1 MKFFRLLKYIF
12 LLIILG
18 ISIMIILLWNIQEDL
33 PDSNISK
40 YFPNEITKIYDE
52 NYDLLY
58 HVGTRDRFYL
68 EYEDIPQDMINA
80 IISAEDRTF
89 FEHQGFDF
97 KGIVNAF
104 VVNIKNIFSKKNNN
118 YVGASTITQQLVKNI
133 LLNND
138 QTISRKIKELIL
150 SLRIEKSYS
159 KEFILEL
166 YLNEIYFGRRS
177 YGIASAAN
185 NYFNKSI
192 FDLDIQEFAYLAA
205 LPKGPNNYDPNK
217 NYERAFD
224 RRNYVLKQMKE
235 NKFISSD
242 IYEYSIK
249 EKIIVSKRNNE
260 KYKLDYKTDFILDNL
275 NKSIKNVNN
284 AFYIQST
291 INQKIQRIA
300 EKSLLDNLLLFEKK
314 YKNWNGSFSTLKDI
328 QATDYQENWEIAKVL
343 KINANDVELL
353 LISDEST
360 ILIKNELNYFGPKK
374 EKPTEFLNIN
384 DYVFVTNI
392 QGNYILCQQLEINGA
407 VVVMDPFNGNILSM
421 VGGVNYKE
429 SKFNRSY
436 QASRQPGSSI
446 KPFIYAQALEDRTYL
461 PNSMILDSNI
471 LLEQGP
477 NLPIWIPKN
486 YSDKSYGKMTFR
498 RALESSN
505 NLVTLKIGLDLGLN
519 SVNNFF
525 NKINLYK
532 DNTGNDVH
540 SLLLGAIENNLLDIT
555 KSYSIFLNGGYIV
568 EPNIIKKIVS
578 DKGQLIS
585 DQKYFSCK
593 YCDFTKEDRSYRKP
607 QINKNQIEVI
617 SAQTSY
623 QVLNILEGAV
633 ERGTGKS
640 LNSIDYPLAG
650 KTGTTNDSKDLWFFG
665 LTPKFVVGVYVGY
678 DSPKKIG
685 YKETGSSVALPVF
698 KSLMSDYLND
708 YEISDGEDFFIPDNL
723 ILKNIDPDKGI
734 FSNDNES
741 IIEYFTKDQLE
752 TLNNLNKVSSI
763 GGIN

>member
-1 MKFFRLLKYIF
+1 MKFFKLLKYIF

-314 YKNWNGSFSTLKDI
+314 YRNWNGSFSTLKDI

-353 LISDEST
+353 LISDESI

-374 EKPTEFLNIN
+374 EKPTEFLNIS

>member
-1 MKFFRLLKYIF
+1 MKLFKLLKYIF
-12 LLIILG
+12 LLIVLS
-18 ISIMIILLWNIQEDL
+18 ISIMIILLWNIQEEL

-104 VVNIKNIFSKKNNN
+104 LVNIKNIYSKRNNN

-150 SLRIEKSYS
+150 SLRIEKAYS

-185 NYFNKSI
+185 NYFGKSI
-192 FDLDIQEFAYLAA
+192 FDLNIQEFAYLAA
-205 LPKGPNNYDPNK
+205 LPKGPNNYDTKK
-217 NYERAFD
+217 NYKRAFD
-224 RRNYVLKQMKE
+224 RRNYVLRQMKE

-242 IYEYSIK
+242 IYNKSIE
-249 EKIIVSKRNNE
+249 EKIIVLERDNK
-260 KYKLDYKTDFILDNL
+260 KYQLDYKTDFILDNL
-275 NKSIKNVNN
+275 SKSIRDVNN

-291 INQKIQRIA
+291 INQKIQKIA
-300 EKSLLDNLLLFEKK
+300 EKSLIDNLLLFERK
-314 YKNWNGSFSTLKDI
+314 YKKWNGSFSSLKEI
-328 QATDYQENWEIAKVL
+328 QDTDYQRNWEIAKVL
-343 KINANDVELL
+343 KINESDLVLK
-353 LISDEST
+353 LISDESE
-360 ILIKNELNYFGPKK
+360 ILIENRLNYFGTKK
-374 EKPTEFLNIN
+374 EKPTNFLNIN
-384 DYVFVTNI
+384 DYVFVSNI
-392 QGNYILCQQLEINGA
+392 QNNYILCQPLEINGA
-407 VVVMDPFNGNILSM
+407 VVVMDPYNGNILSM

-446 KPFIYAQALEDRTYL
+446 KPFIYAQALENRSYL

-486 YSDKSYGKMTFR
+486 YSNKSYGKMTFR

-525 NKINLYK
+525 NKIKLYK
-532 DNTGNDVH
+532 SEIDYDVY

-555 KSYSIFLNGGYIV
+555 KSYSIFLNGGYLV
-568 EPNIIKKIVS
+568 EPNIIKKVVS

-585 DQKYFSCK
+585 EQKYFTCK

-607 QINKNQIEVI
+607 KINKNQIEVI
-617 SAQTSY
+617 SPQTSF
-623 QVLNILEGAV
+623 QLLNILEGAV
-633 ERGTGKS
+633 KRGTGKS
-640 LNSIDYPLAG
+640 LNSINYPLAG

-685 YKETGSSVALPVF
+685 YRETGSSVALPVF
-698 KSLMSDYLND
+698 KSLINDYLND
-708 YEISDGEDFFIPDNL
+708 YEISNEDEFFIPNNL
-723 ILKNIDPDKGI
+723 ILKKIDPDTGDF
-734 FSNDNES
+734 FSDNNA

-752 TLNNLNKVSSI
+752 TLNNLNKVSDI

>member
-1 MKFFRLLKYIF
+1 MKLFKLLKYIF
-12 LLIILG
+12 LLIVLS
-18 ISIMIILLWNIQEDL
+18 ISIMIILLWNIQEEL

-68 EYEDIPQDMINA
+68 EYKDIPQDMINA

-104 VVNIKNIFSKKNNN
+104 LVNIKNIYSKRNNN

-150 SLRIEKSYS
+150 SLRIEKAYS

-185 NYFNKSI
+185 NYFGKSI
-192 FDLDIQEFAYLAA
+192 FDLNIQEFAYLAA
-205 LPKGPNNYDPNK
+205 LPKGPNNYDTKK
-217 NYERAFD
+217 NYKRAFD
-224 RRNYVLKQMKE
+224 RRNYVLRQMKE

-242 IYEYSIK
+242 IYNKSIE
-249 EKIIVSKRNNE
+249 EKIIVLERDNK
-260 KYKLDYKTDFILDNL
+260 KYQLDYKTDFILDNL
-275 NKSIKNVNN
+275 SKSIRDVNN

-291 INQKIQRIA
+291 INQKIQKIA
-300 EKSLLDNLLLFEKK
+300 EKSLIDNLLLFERK
-314 YKNWNGSFSTLKDI
+314 YKKWNGSFSSLKEI
-328 QATDYQENWEIAKVL
+328 QDTDYQRNWEIAKVL
-343 KINANDVELL
+343 KINESDLVLK
-353 LISDEST
+353 LILDESE
-360 ILIKNELNYFGPKK
+360 ILIENRLNYFGTKK
-374 EKPTEFLNIN
+374 EKPTNFLNIN
-384 DYVFVTNI
+384 DYVFVSNI
-392 QGNYILCQQLEINGA
+392 QNNYILCQPLEINGA
-407 VVVMDPFNGNILSM
+407 VVVMDPYNGNILSM

-446 KPFIYAQALEDRTYL
+446 KPFIYAQALENRSYL

-486 YSDKSYGKMTFR
+486 YSNKSYGKMTFR

-525 NKINLYK
+525 NKIKLYK
-532 DNTGNDVH
+532 SEIDYDVY

-555 KSYSIFLNGGYIV
+555 KSYSIFLNGGYLV
-568 EPNIIKKIVS
+568 EPNIIKKVVS

-585 DQKYFSCK
+585 EQKYFTCK

-607 QINKNQIEVI
+607 KINKNQIEVI
-617 SAQTSY
+617 SPQTSF
-623 QVLNILEGAV
+623 QLLNILEGAV
-633 ERGTGKS
+633 KRGTGKS
-640 LNSIDYPLAG
+640 LNSINYPLAG

-685 YKETGSSVALPVF
+685 YRETGSSVALPVF
-698 KSLMSDYLND
+698 KSLINDYLND
-708 YEISDGEDFFIPDNL
+708 YEISNEDEFFIPNNL
-723 ILKNIDPDKGI
+723 ILKKIDPDPGDF
-734 FSNDNES
+734 FSDNNA

-752 TLNNLNKVSSI
+752 TLNNLNKVSDI

>member
-1 MKFFRLLKYIF
+1 MKFFKLLKYIF

-104 VVNIKNIFSKKNNN
+104 IVNIKNIFSKKNNN

-343 KINANDVELL
+343 KINTNDVELL
-353 LISDEST
+353 LISDESI

-374 EKPTEFLNIN
+374 EKPTEFLNIS
-384 DYVFVTNI
+384 DYVFATNI

>member
-1 MKFFRLLKYIF
+1 MKLFKLLKYIF
-12 LLIILG
+12 LLIVLS
-18 ISIMIILLWNIQEDL
+18 ISIMIILLWNIQEEL

-58 HVGTRDRFYL
+58 HVGARDRFYL

-104 VVNIKNIFSKKNNN
+104 LVNIKNIYSKRNNN

-150 SLRIEKSYS
+150 SLRIEKAYS

-185 NYFNKSI
+185 NYFGKSI
-192 FDLDIQEFAYLAA
+192 FDLNIQEFAYLAA
-205 LPKGPNNYDPNK
+205 LPKGPNNYDTKK
-217 NYERAFD
+217 NYKRAFD
-224 RRNYVLKQMKE
+224 RRNYVLRQMKE
-235 NKFISSD
+235 NRFISSD
-242 IYEYSIK
+242 IYNNSIE
-249 EKIIVSKRNNE
+249 EKIIVLERDNK
-260 KYKLDYKTDFILDNL
+260 KYQLDYKTDFILDNL
-275 NKSIKNVNN
+275 SKSIRDVNN

-291 INQKIQRIA
+291 INQKIQKIA
-300 EKSLLDNLLLFEKK
+300 EKSLIDNLLLFERK
-314 YKNWNGSFSTLKDI
+314 YKKWNGSFSSLKDI
-328 QATDYQENWEIAKVL
+328 QDTDYQRNWEIAKVL
-343 KINANDVELL
+343 KINESDLVLK
-353 LISDEST
+353 LISDESE
-360 ILIKNELNYFGPKK
+360 ILIENRLNYFGTKK
-374 EKPTEFLNIN
+374 EKPTNFLNIN
-384 DYVFVTNI
+384 DYVFVSNI
-392 QGNYILCQQLEINGA
+392 QNNYILCQPLEINGA
-407 VVVMDPFNGNILSM
+407 VVVMDPYNGNILSM

-446 KPFIYAQALEDRTYL
+446 KPFIYAQALENRSYL

-486 YSDKSYGKMTFR
+486 YSNKSYGKMTFR

-525 NKINLYK
+525 NKIKLYK
-532 DNTGNDVH
+532 SEIDYDVY

-555 KSYSIFLNGGYIV
+555 KSYSIFLNGGYLV
-568 EPNIIKKIVS
+568 EPNIIKKVVS

-585 DQKYFSCK
+585 EQKYFTCK
-593 YCDFTKEDRSYRKP
+593 HCDFTKEDRSYRKP
-607 QINKNQIEVI
+607 KINKNQIEVI
-617 SAQTSY
+617 SPQTSF
-623 QVLNILEGAV
+623 QLLNILEGAV
-633 ERGTGKS
+633 KRGTGKS
-640 LNSIDYPLAG
+640 LNSINYPLAG

-685 YKETGSSVALPVF
+685 YRETGSSVALPVF
-698 KSLMSDYLND
+698 KSLINDYLND
-708 YEISDGEDFFIPDNL
+708 YEISNEDEFFIPNNL
-723 ILKNIDPDKGI
+723 ILKKIDPDTGDF
-734 FSNDNES
+734 FSDNNA

-752 TLNNLNKVSSI
+752 TLNNLNKVSDI

>member
-1 MKFFRLLKYIF
+1 
-12 LLIILG
+12 
-18 ISIMIILLWNIQEDL
+18 MIILLWNIQEEL

-58 HVGTRDRFYL
+58 HVGARDRFYL

-104 VVNIKNIFSKKNNN
+104 LVNIKNIYSKKNNN

-150 SLRIEKSYS
+150 SLRIENEYS

-185 NYFNKSI
+185 NYFGKSI
-192 FDLDIQEFAYLAA
+192 FDLNIQEFAYLAA
-205 LPKGPNNYDPNK
+205 LPKGPNNYDTKK
-217 NYERAFD
+217 NYKRAFD
-224 RRNYVLKQMKE
+224 RRNYVLRQMKE
-235 NKFISSD
+235 NRFITSY
-242 IYEYSIK
+242 IYNNSIE
-249 EKIIVSKRNNE
+249 EKIIVLERDNK
-260 KYKLDYKTDFILDNL
+260 KYQLDYKTDFILDNL
-275 NKSIKNVNN
+275 SKSIRDVNN

-291 INQKIQRIA
+291 INQKIQKIA
-300 EKSLLDNLLLFEKK
+300 EKSLIDNLLLFERK
-314 YKNWNGSFSTLKDI
+314 YKKWNGSFSSLKEI
-328 QATDYQENWEIAKVL
+328 QDTDYQRNWEIAKVL
-343 KINANDVELL
+343 KINKSDLVLK
-353 LISDEST
+353 LISDESE
-360 ILIKNELNYFGPKK
+360 ILIENRLNYFGTKK
-374 EKPTEFLNIN
+374 EKPTNFLNIN
-384 DYVFVTNI
+384 DYVFVSNI
-392 QGNYILCQQLEINGA
+392 QNNYILCQPLEINGA
-407 VVVMDPFNGNILSM
+407 VVVMDPYNGNILSM

-446 KPFIYAQALEDRTYL
+446 KPFIYAQALENRSYL

-486 YSDKSYGKMTFR
+486 YSNKSYGKMTFR

-525 NKINLYK
+525 NKIKLYK
-532 DNTGNDVH
+532 SEIDYDVY

-555 KSYSIFLNGGYIV
+555 KSYSIFLNGGYLV
-568 EPNIIKKIVS
+568 EPNIIKKVVS

-585 DQKYFSCK
+585 EQKYFTCK

-607 QINKNQIEVI
+607 KINKNQIEVI
-617 SAQTSY
+617 SPQTSF
-623 QVLNILEGAV
+623 QLLNILEGAV
-633 ERGTGKS
+633 KRGTGKS
-640 LNSIDYPLAG
+640 LNSINYPLAG

-685 YKETGSSVALPVF
+685 YRETGSSVALPVF
-698 KSLMSDYLND
+698 KSLINDYLND
-708 YEISDGEDFFIPDNL
+708 YE
-723 ILKNIDPDKGI
+723 
-734 FSNDNES
+734 FSNED
-741 IIEYFTKDQLE
+741 
-752 TLNNLNKVSSI
+752 
-763 GGIN
+763 

>member
-104 VVNIKNIFSKKNNN
+104 VINIKNIFSKKNNN

-242 IYEYSIK
+242 IYEYLIK

>member
-1 MKFFRLLKYIF
+1 
-12 LLIILG
+12 
-18 ISIMIILLWNIQEDL
+18 MIILLWNIQEDL

-104 VVNIKNIFSKKNNN
+104 VINIKNIFSKKNNN

-374 EKPTEFLNIN
+374 EKPTEFLNIS

>member
-40 YFPNEITKIYDE
+40 YFQNEITKIYDE

-343 KINANDVELL
+343 KINTNDVELL
-353 LISDEST
+353 LSSDESI

-407 VVVMDPFNGNILSM
+407 VVVLDPFNGNILSM
-421 VGGVNYKE
+421 VGCVNYKE

>member
-104 VVNIKNIFSKKNNN
+104 VINIKNIFSKKNNN

-217 NYERAFD
+217 NYERALD

-374 EKPTEFLNIN
+374 EKPTEFLNIS

-525 NKINLYK
+525 NKINLYN
-532 DNTGNDVH
+532 DNTGNDVY

-607 QINKNQIEVI
+607 KINKNQIEVI

>member
-1 MKFFRLLKYIF
+1 MKLFKLLKYIF
-12 LLIILG
+12 LLIVLS
-18 ISIMIILLWNIQEDL
+18 ISIMIILLWNIQEEL

-58 HVGTRDRFYL
+58 HVGARDRFYL

-104 VVNIKNIFSKKNNN
+104 LVNIKNIYSKKNNN

-150 SLRIEKSYS
+150 SLRIEKAYS

-185 NYFNKSI
+185 NYFGKSI
-192 FDLDIQEFAYLAA
+192 FDLNIQEFAYLAA
-205 LPKGPNNYDPNK
+205 LPKGPNNYDTKK
-217 NYERAFD
+217 NYKRAFD
-224 RRNYVLKQMKE
+224 RRNYVLRQMKE
-235 NKFISSD
+235 NRFISSD
-242 IYEYSIK
+242 IYNKSIE
-249 EKIIVSKRNNE
+249 EKIIVLERDNK
-260 KYKLDYKTDFILDNL
+260 KYQLDYKTDFILDNL
-275 NKSIKNVNN
+275 SKSIRDVNN

-291 INQKIQRIA
+291 INQKIQKIA
-300 EKSLLDNLLLFEKK
+300 EKSLIDNLLLFERK
-314 YKNWNGSFSTLKDI
+314 YKKWNGSFSSLKEI
-328 QATDYQENWEIAKVL
+328 QDTDYQRNWEIAKVL
-343 KINANDVELL
+343 KINESDLVLK
-353 LISDEST
+353 LISDESE
-360 ILIKNELNYFGPKK
+360 ILIENRLNYFGTKK
-374 EKPTEFLNIN
+374 EKPTNFLNIN
-384 DYVFVTNI
+384 DYVFVSNI
-392 QGNYILCQQLEINGA
+392 QNNYILCQPLEINGA
-407 VVVMDPFNGNILSM
+407 VVVMDPYNGNILSM

-446 KPFIYAQALEDRTYL
+446 KPFIYAQALENRSYL

-486 YSDKSYGKMTFR
+486 YSNKSYGKMTFR

-525 NKINLYK
+525 NKIKLYK
-532 DNTGNDVH
+532 SEIDYDVY

-555 KSYSIFLNGGYIV
+555 KSYSIFLNGGYLV
-568 EPNIIKKIVS
+568 EPNIIKKVVS

-585 DQKYFSCK
+585 EQKYFTCK

-607 QINKNQIEVI
+607 KINKNQIEVI
-617 SAQTSY
+617 SPQTSF
-623 QVLNILEGAV
+623 QLLNILEGAV
-633 ERGTGKS
+633 KRGTGKS
-640 LNSIDYPLAG
+640 LNSINYPLAG

-685 YKETGSSVALPVF
+685 YRETGSSVALPVF
-698 KSLMSDYLND
+698 KSLINDYLND
-708 YEISDGEDFFIPDNL
+708 YEISNEDEFFIPNNL
-723 ILKNIDPDKGI
+723 ILKKIDPDTGDF
-734 FSNDNES
+734 FSDNNA

-752 TLNNLNKVSSI
+752 TLNNLNKVSDI

>member
-80 IISAEDRTF
+80 IISAEDRIF

-314 YKNWNGSFSTLKDI
+314 YKNWNGSFSNLKDI
-328 QATDYQENWEIAKVL
+328 QATDYQKNWEIAKVL
-343 KINANDVELL
+343 KTNTNDVELL
-353 LISDEST
+353 LISDESV

-392 QGNYILCQQLEINGA
+392 QSKYILCQQLEINGA

>member
-104 VVNIKNIFSKKNNN
+104 VINIKNIFSKKNNN

-343 KINANDVELL
+343 KINTNDVELL

-374 EKPTEFLNIN
+374 EKPTEFLNIS

-446 KPFIYAQALEDRTYL
+446 KPFIYAQALENRTYL

>member
-374 EKPTEFLNIN
+374 EKPTEFLNIS

-593 YCDFTKEDRSYRKP
+593 YCDFTEEDRSYRKP

>member
-343 KINANDVELL
+343 KINTNDVELL
-353 LISDEST
+353 LSSDESI

-421 VGGVNYKE
+421 VGCVNYKE

>member
-1 MKFFRLLKYIF
+1 MKLFKLLKYIF
-12 LLIILG
+12 LLIVLS
-18 ISIMIILLWNIQEDL
+18 ISIMIILLWNIQEEL

-104 VVNIKNIFSKKNNN
+104 LVNIKNIYSKRNNN

-150 SLRIEKSYS
+150 SLRIEKAYS

-185 NYFNKSI
+185 NYFGKSI
-192 FDLDIQEFAYLAA
+192 FDLNIQEFAYLAA
-205 LPKGPNNYDPNK
+205 LPKGPNNYDTKK
-217 NYERAFD
+217 NYKRAFD
-224 RRNYVLKQMKE
+224 RRNYVLRQMKE
-235 NKFISSD
+235 NRFISSD
-242 IYEYSIK
+242 IYNKSIE
-249 EKIIVSKRNNE
+249 EKIIVLERDNK
-260 KYKLDYKTDFILDNL
+260 KYQLDYKTDFILDNL
-275 NKSIKNVNN
+275 SKSIRDVNN

-291 INQKIQRIA
+291 INQKIQKIA
-300 EKSLLDNLLLFEKK
+300 EKSLIDNLLLFERK
-314 YKNWNGSFSTLKDI
+314 YKKWNGSFSSLKEI
-328 QATDYQENWEIAKVL
+328 QDTDYQRNWEIAKVL
-343 KINANDVELL
+343 KINESDLVLK
-353 LISDEST
+353 LISDESE
-360 ILIKNELNYFGPKK
+360 ILIENRLNYFGTKK
-374 EKPTEFLNIN
+374 EKPTNFLNIN
-384 DYVFVTNI
+384 DYVFVSNI
-392 QGNYILCQQLEINGA
+392 QNNYILCQPLEINGA
-407 VVVMDPFNGNILSM
+407 MVVMDPYNGNILSM

-446 KPFIYAQALEDRTYL
+446 KPFIYAQALENRSYL

-486 YSDKSYGKMTFR
+486 YSNKSYGKMTFR

-525 NKINLYK
+525 NKIKLYK
-532 DNTGNDVH
+532 SEIDYDVY

-555 KSYSIFLNGGYIV
+555 KSYSIFLNGGYLV
-568 EPNIIKKIVS
+568 EPNIIKKVVS

-585 DQKYFSCK
+585 EQKYFTCK

-607 QINKNQIEVI
+607 KINKNQIEVI
-617 SAQTSY
+617 SPQTSF
-623 QVLNILEGAV
+623 QLLNILEGAV
-633 ERGTGKS
+633 KRGTGKS
-640 LNSIDYPLAG
+640 LNSINYPLAG

-685 YKETGSSVALPVF
+685 YRETGSSVALPVF
-698 KSLMSDYLND
+698 KSLINDYLND
-708 YEISDGEDFFIPDNL
+708 YEISNEDEFFIPNNL
-723 ILKNIDPDKGI
+723 ILKKIDPDTGDF
-734 FSNDNES
+734 FSDNNA

-752 TLNNLNKVSSI
+752 TLNNLNKVSDI

>member
-374 EKPTEFLNIN
+374 EKPTEFLNIS

-532 DNTGNDVH
+532 DNTGNDVY

>member
-104 VVNIKNIFSKKNNN
+104 VINIKNIFSKKNNN

-205 LPKGPNNYDPNK
+205 LPKGPNNYDPKK

-235 NKFISSD
+235 NKYISSD
-242 IYEYSIK
+242 IYEYSIN

-260 KYKLDYKTDFILDNL
+260 KYKLDYETDFILDNL

-328 QATDYQENWEIAKVL
+328 QATDYQENWKIAKVL
-343 KINANDVELL
+343 KTNTNDVELL
-353 LISDEST
+353 LISDESG
-360 ILIKNELNYFGPKK
+360 ILIKDELNYFGPKK

-384 DYVFVTNI
+384 DHVFVTNI

-446 KPFIYAQALEDRTYL
+446 KPFIYAQALENTTYL

>member
-68 EYEDIPQDMINA
+68 EYKDIPQDMINA

-374 EKPTEFLNIN
+374 EKPTEFLNIS

>member
-343 KINANDVELL
+343 KINTNDVELL
-353 LISDEST
+353 LISDESI

-374 EKPTEFLNIN
+374 EKPTEFLNIS

>member
-1 MKFFRLLKYIF
+1 MKLFKLLKYIF
-12 LLIILG
+12 LLIVLS
-18 ISIMIILLWNIQEDL
+18 ISIMIILLWNIQEEL

-104 VVNIKNIFSKKNNN
+104 LVNIKNIYSKKNNN

-150 SLRIEKSYS
+150 SLRIEKAYS

-185 NYFNKSI
+185 NYFGKSI
-192 FDLDIQEFAYLAA
+192 FDLNIQEFAYLAA
-205 LPKGPNNYDPNK
+205 LPKGPNNYDTKK
-217 NYERAFD
+217 NYKRAFD
-224 RRNYVLKQMKE
+224 RRNYVLRQMKE
-235 NKFISSD
+235 NRFISSD
-242 IYEYSIK
+242 IYNNSIE
-249 EKIIVSKRNNE
+249 EKIIVLERDNK
-260 KYKLDYKTDFILDNL
+260 KYQLDYKTDFILDNL
-275 NKSIKNVNN
+275 SKSIRDVNN

-291 INQKIQRIA
+291 INQKIQKIA
-300 EKSLLDNLLLFEKK
+300 EKSLIDNLLLFERK
-314 YKNWNGSFSTLKDI
+314 YKKWNGSFSSLKEI
-328 QATDYQENWEIAKVL
+328 QDTDYQRNWEIAKVL
-343 KINANDVELL
+343 KINESDLVLK
-353 LISDEST
+353 LISDESE
-360 ILIKNELNYFGPKK
+360 ILIENRLNYFGTKK
-374 EKPTEFLNIN
+374 EKPTNFLNIN
-384 DYVFVTNI
+384 DYVFVSNI
-392 QGNYILCQQLEINGA
+392 QNNYILCQPLEINGA
-407 VVVMDPFNGNILSM
+407 VVVMDPYNGNILSM

-446 KPFIYAQALEDRTYL
+446 KPFIYAQALENRSYL

-486 YSDKSYGKMTFR
+486 YSNKSYGKMTFR

-519 SVNNFF
+519 SVNDFF
-525 NKINLYK
+525 NKIKLYK
-532 DNTGNDVH
+532 SEIDYDVY

-555 KSYSIFLNGGYIV
+555 KSYSIFLNGGYLV
-568 EPNIIKKIVS
+568 EPNIIKKVVS

-585 DQKYFSCK
+585 EQKYFTCK

-607 QINKNQIEVI
+607 KINKNQIEVI
-617 SAQTSY
+617 SPQTSF
-623 QVLNILEGAV
+623 QLLNILEGAV
-633 ERGTGKS
+633 KRGTGKS
-640 LNSIDYPLAG
+640 LNSINYPLAG

-685 YKETGSSVALPVF
+685 YRETGSSVALPVF
-698 KSLMSDYLND
+698 KSLINDYLND
-708 YEISDGEDFFIPDNL
+708 YEISNEDEFFIPNNL
-723 ILKNIDPDKGI
+723 ILKKIDPDTGDF
-734 FSNDNES
+734 FSDNNA

-752 TLNNLNKVSSI
+752 TLNNLNKVSDI

>member
-1 MKFFRLLKYIF
+1 MKFFSLLKYIF

-104 VVNIKNIFSKKNNN
+104 VVNIKNISSKKNNN

-150 SLRIEKSYS
+150 SLRIEKSHS

-249 EKIIVSKRNNE
+249 EKISVSKRNNE

-275 NKSIKNVNN
+275 NKSIKNINN

-314 YKNWNGSFSTLKDI
+314 YKNWNGNFSTLKDI

-343 KINANDVELL
+343 KINTNDVELL

-374 EKPTEFLNIN
+374 EKPTEFLNIS

-532 DNTGNDVH
+532 DNTGNDVY

-698 KSLMSDYLND
+698 KSLISEYLND

>member
-104 VVNIKNIFSKKNNN
+104 VINIKNIFSKKNNN

-374 EKPTEFLNIN
+374 EKPTEFLNIS

-607 QINKNQIEVI
+607 KINKNQIEVI

>member
-1 MKFFRLLKYIF
+1 
-12 LLIILG
+12 
-18 ISIMIILLWNIQEDL
+18 MIILLWNIQEDL

-685 YKETGSSVALPVF
+685 YRETGSSVALPVF

>member
-1 MKFFRLLKYIF
+1 
-12 LLIILG
+12 
-18 ISIMIILLWNIQEDL
+18 MIILLWNIQEDL

-104 VVNIKNIFSKKNNN
+104 VINIKNIFSKKNNN

-343 KINANDVELL
+343 NINTNDVELH
-353 LISDEST
+353 LISDESV

-374 EKPTEFLNIN
+374 EKPTEFLNIS

-446 KPFIYAQALEDRTYL
+446 KPFIYAQALENRTYL

-532 DNTGNDVH
+532 DNIGNDVH

-607 QINKNQIEVI
+607 KINKNQLEVI

-623 QVLNILEGAV
+623 QILNILEGAV
-633 ERGTGKS
+633 DRGTGKS

>member
-1 MKFFRLLKYIF
+1 MKLFKLLKYIF
-12 LLIILG
+12 LLIVLS
-18 ISIMIILLWNIQEDL
+18 ISIMIILLWNIQEEL

-104 VVNIKNIFSKKNNN
+104 LVNIKNIYSKRNNN

-150 SLRIEKSYS
+150 SLRIEKAYS

-185 NYFNKSI
+185 NYFGKSI
-192 FDLDIQEFAYLAA
+192 FDLNIQEFAYLAA
-205 LPKGPNNYDPNK
+205 LPKGPNNYDTKK
-217 NYERAFD
+217 NYKRAFD
-224 RRNYVLKQMKE
+224 RRNYVLRQMKE
-235 NKFISSD
+235 NRFISSD
-242 IYEYSIK
+242 IYNKSIE
-249 EKIIVSKRNNE
+249 EKIIVLERDNK
-260 KYKLDYKTDFILDNL
+260 KYQLDYKTDFILDNL
-275 NKSIKNVNN
+275 SKSIRDVNN

-291 INQKIQRIA
+291 INQKIQKIA
-300 EKSLLDNLLLFEKK
+300 EKSLIDNLLLFERK
-314 YKNWNGSFSTLKDI
+314 YKKWNGSFSSLKEI
-328 QATDYQENWEIAKVL
+328 QDTDYQRNWEIAKVL
-343 KINANDVELL
+343 KINESDLVLK
-353 LISDEST
+353 LISDESE
-360 ILIKNELNYFGPKK
+360 ILIENRLNYFGTKK
-374 EKPTEFLNIN
+374 EKPTNFLNIN
-384 DYVFVTNI
+384 DYVFVSNI
-392 QGNYILCQQLEINGA
+392 QNNYILCQPLEINGA
-407 VVVMDPFNGNILSM
+407 VVVMDPYNGNILSM

-446 KPFIYAQALEDRTYL
+446 KPFIYAQALENRSYL

-486 YSDKSYGKMTFR
+486 YSNKSYGKMTFR

-525 NKINLYK
+525 NKIKLYK
-532 DNTGNDVH
+532 SEIDYDVY

-555 KSYSIFLNGGYIV
+555 KSYSIFLNGGYLV
-568 EPNIIKKIVS
+568 EPNIIKKVVS

-585 DQKYFSCK
+585 EQKYFTCK

-607 QINKNQIEVI
+607 KINKNQIEVI
-617 SAQTSY
+617 SPQTSF
-623 QVLNILEGAV
+623 QLLNILEGAV
-633 ERGTGKS
+633 KRGTGKS
-640 LNSIDYPLAG
+640 LNSINYPLAG

-685 YKETGSSVALPVF
+685 YRETGSSVALPVF
-698 KSLMSDYLND
+698 KSLINDYLND
-708 YEISDGEDFFIPDNL
+708 YEISNEDEFFIPNNL
-723 ILKNIDPDKGI
+723 ILKKIDPDTGDF
-734 FSNDNES
+734 FSDNNA

-752 TLNNLNKVSSI
+752 TLNNLNKVSDI

>member
-1 MKFFRLLKYIF
+1 MKFFKLLKYIF

-260 KYKLDYKTDFILDNL
+260 KYKLDYKTDYILDNL

-374 EKPTEFLNIN
+374 EKPTEFLNIS

>member
-104 VVNIKNIFSKKNNN
+104 VINIKNIFSKKNNN

-374 EKPTEFLNIN
+374 EKPTEFLNIS

-578 DKGQLIS
+578 DKGELIS

>member
-1 MKFFRLLKYIF
+1 MKLFKLLKYIF
-12 LLIILG
+12 LLIVLS
-18 ISIMIILLWNIQEDL
+18 ISIMIILLWNIQEEL

-104 VVNIKNIFSKKNNN
+104 LVNIKNIYSKRNNN

-150 SLRIEKSYS
+150 SLRIEKAYS

-185 NYFNKSI
+185 NYFGKSI
-192 FDLDIQEFAYLAA
+192 FDLNIQEFAYLAA
-205 LPKGPNNYDPNK
+205 LPKGPNNYDTKK
-217 NYERAFD
+217 NYKRAFD
-224 RRNYVLKQMKE
+224 RRNYVLRQMKE
-235 NKFISSD
+235 NRFISSD
-242 IYEYSIK
+242 IYNNSIE
-249 EKIIVSKRNNE
+249 EKIIVLERDNK
-260 KYKLDYKTDFILDNL
+260 KYQLDYKTDFILDNL
-275 NKSIKNVNN
+275 SKSIRDVNN

-291 INQKIQRIA
+291 INQKIQKIA
-300 EKSLLDNLLLFEKK
+300 EKSLIDNLLLFERK
-314 YKNWNGSFSTLKDI
+314 YKKWNGSFSSLKEI
-328 QATDYQENWEIAKVL
+328 QDTDYQRNWEIAKVL
-343 KINANDVELL
+343 KINESDLVLK
-353 LISDEST
+353 LISDESE
-360 ILIKNELNYFGPKK
+360 ILIENRLNYFGTKK
-374 EKPTEFLNIN
+374 EKPTNFLNIN
-384 DYVFVTNI
+384 DYVFVSNI
-392 QGNYILCQQLEINGA
+392 QNNYILCQPLEINGA
-407 VVVMDPFNGNILSM
+407 VVVMDPYNGNILSM

-446 KPFIYAQALEDRTYL
+446 KPFIYAQALENRSYL

-486 YSDKSYGKMTFR
+486 YSNKSYGKMTFR

-519 SVNNFF
+519 SVNDFF
-525 NKINLYK
+525 NKIKLYK
-532 DNTGNDVH
+532 SEIDYDVY

-555 KSYSIFLNGGYIV
+555 KSYSIFLNGGYLV
-568 EPNIIKKIVS
+568 EPNIIKKVVS

-585 DQKYFSCK
+585 EQKYFTCK

-607 QINKNQIEVI
+607 KINKNQIEVI
-617 SAQTSY
+617 SPQTSF
-623 QVLNILEGAV
+623 QLLNILEGAV
-633 ERGTGKS
+633 KRGTGKS
-640 LNSIDYPLAG
+640 LNSINYPLAG

-685 YKETGSSVALPVF
+685 YRETGSSVALPVF
-698 KSLMSDYLND
+698 KSLINDYLND
-708 YEISDGEDFFIPDNL
+708 YEISNEDEFFIPNNL
-723 ILKNIDPDKGI
+723 ILKKIDPDTGDF
-734 FSNDNES
+734 FSDNNA

-752 TLNNLNKVSSI
+752 TLNNLNKVSDI

>member
-1 MKFFRLLKYIF
+1 
-12 LLIILG
+12 
-18 ISIMIILLWNIQEDL
+18 MIILLWNIQEDL

-374 EKPTEFLNIN
+374 EKPTEFLNIS

-585 DQKYFSCK
+585 EQKYFSCK

>member
-104 VVNIKNIFSKKNNN
+104 IVNIKNIFSKKNNN

-217 NYERAFD
+217 NYERALD
-224 RRNYVLKQMKE
+224 RRNYVLKKMKE

-353 LISDEST
+353 PISDESI

-446 KPFIYAQALEDRTYL
+446 KPFIYAQALEDKTYL

-532 DNTGNDVH
+532 DNIGNDVY

-585 DQKYFSCK
+585 EQKYFSCK

-607 QINKNQIEVI
+607 KINKNQIEVI

-698 KSLMSDYLND
+698 KSLISEYLNE

>member
-104 VVNIKNIFSKKNNN
+104 VINIKNIFSKKNNN

-374 EKPTEFLNIN
+374 EKPTEFLNIS

-446 KPFIYAQALEDRTYL
+446 KPFIYAQALENRTYL

>member
-1 MKFFRLLKYIF
+1 
-12 LLIILG
+12 
-18 ISIMIILLWNIQEDL
+18 MIILLWNIQEDL

-374 EKPTEFLNIN
+374 EKPTEFLNIS

-685 YKETGSSVALPVF
+685 YRETGSSVALPVF

>member
-343 KINANDVELL
+343 KINTNDVELL

-374 EKPTEFLNIN
+374 EKPTEFLNIS

>member
-1 MKFFRLLKYIF
+1 MKLFKLLKYIF
-12 LLIILG
+12 LLIVLS
-18 ISIMIILLWNIQEDL
+18 ISIMIILLWNIQEEL

-104 VVNIKNIFSKKNNN
+104 LVNIKNIYSKRNNN

-150 SLRIEKSYS
+150 SLRIEKAYS

-185 NYFNKSI
+185 NYFGKSI
-192 FDLDIQEFAYLAA
+192 FDLNIQEFAYLAA
-205 LPKGPNNYDPNK
+205 LPKGPNNYDTKK
-217 NYERAFD
+217 NYKRAFD
-224 RRNYVLKQMKE
+224 RRNYVLRQMKE
-235 NKFISSD
+235 NRFISSD
-242 IYEYSIK
+242 IYNKSIE
-249 EKIIVSKRNNE
+249 EKIIVLERDNK
-260 KYKLDYKTDFILDNL
+260 KYQLDYKTDFILDNL
-275 NKSIKNVNN
+275 SKSIRDVNN

-291 INQKIQRIA
+291 INQKIQKIA
-300 EKSLLDNLLLFEKK
+300 EKSLIDNLLLFERK
-314 YKNWNGSFSTLKDI
+314 YKKWNGSFSSLKEI
-328 QATDYQENWEIAKVL
+328 QDTDYQRNWEIAKVL
-343 KINANDVELL
+343 KINESDLVLK
-353 LISDEST
+353 LISDESE
-360 ILIKNELNYFGPKK
+360 ILIENRLNYFGTKK
-374 EKPTEFLNIN
+374 EKPTNFLNIN
-384 DYVFVTNI
+384 DFVFVSNI
-392 QGNYILCQQLEINGA
+392 QNNYILCQPLEINGA
-407 VVVMDPFNGNILSM
+407 VVVMDPYNGNILSM

-446 KPFIYAQALEDRTYL
+446 KPFIYAQALENRSYL

-486 YSDKSYGKMTFR
+486 YSNKSYGKMTFR

-525 NKINLYK
+525 NKIKLYK
-532 DNTGNDVH
+532 SEIDYDVY

-555 KSYSIFLNGGYIV
+555 KSYSIFLNGGYLV
-568 EPNIIKKIVS
+568 EPNIIKKVVS

-585 DQKYFSCK
+585 EQKYFTCK

-607 QINKNQIEVI
+607 KINKNQIEVI
-617 SAQTSY
+617 SPQTSF
-623 QVLNILEGAV
+623 QLLNILEGAV
-633 ERGTGKS
+633 KRGTGKS
-640 LNSIDYPLAG
+640 LNSINYPLAG

-685 YKETGSSVALPVF
+685 YRETGSSVALPVF
-698 KSLMSDYLND
+698 KSLINDYLND
-708 YEISDGEDFFIPDNL
+708 YEISNEDEFFIPNNL
-723 ILKNIDPDKGI
+723 ILKKIDPDTGDF
-734 FSNDNES
+734 FSDNNA

-752 TLNNLNKVSSI
+752 TLNNLNKVSDI